1 VTNKKSFYNVDTSVL
16 GKFCF
21 RQWKST
27 DVVDNDADADVEND
41 ADDVDVDVVTVANVD
56 AIGSNFVKKSGMKIF
71 KNWEKLK
78 LFGNRFNVSF
88 VWGHSWTNL
97 RAKPGPSFQL

>member
-27 DVVDNDADADVEND
+27 DAVDNDVDADVEND
-41 ADDVDVDVVTVANVD
+41 ADVDDVDVDAGADKGDVD
-56 AIGSNFVKKSGMKIF
+56 AISSNFVKKIW
-71 KNWEKLK
+71 N
-78 LFGNRFNVSF
+78 
-88 VWGHSWTNL
+88 
-97 RAKPGPSFQL
+97 